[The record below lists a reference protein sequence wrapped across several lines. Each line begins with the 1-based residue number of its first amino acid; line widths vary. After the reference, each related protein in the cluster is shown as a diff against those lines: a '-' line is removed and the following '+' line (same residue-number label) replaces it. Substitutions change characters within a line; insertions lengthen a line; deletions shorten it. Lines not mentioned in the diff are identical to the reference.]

1 MKRGSLHTRSFRR
14 VHFSVFRYGWSK
26 NGFTGSKSFRSF
38 RETGPR
44 RRMWVEFV
52 VRSLLCSET
61 GFSPGTPVIPSPQK
75 PTFLNSTLL
84 WTPASGDCANTPCVW
99 HKIHIYILLL
109 QCFSLNLFP
118 TQILQEV
125 ENICRLAFPFFPSC
139 SMFTLFLVHS
149 VGLLVNA
156 YGPLL
161 THSCPL
167 CGWHVGWLAVSI
179 TWMFS
184 GIGLLTLCPTPNLEV
199 QLVWDWSFPSS
210 RRTAFQS

>member
-99 HKIHIYILLL
+99 YKIHIYILLL

-125 ENICRLAFPFFPSC
+125 ENIYRLAFPFFPSC
-139 SMFTLFLVHS
+139 STFTLFLVHS

-161 THSCPL
+161 AHSCPL
-167 CGWHVGWLAVSI
+167 CRLACRVACCFHNMNVFRNRVVNPMSNPQPWGSVGLRLE
-179 TWMFS
+179 FS
-184 GIGLLTLCPTPNLEV
+184 F
-199 QLVWDWSFPSS
+199 S
-210 RRTAFQS
+210 